1 MKAPYPSDLPVAM
14 PGDQLWMHWWVH
26 MVGSRPTMLL
36 AYLHH
41 LGANR
46 PGRFNLE
53 QVAGWLTPVDEPG
66 SYTLDHLHWDLAR
79 LGQHR
84 LAGGAPIRIGGPP
97 EVIIL
102 ASPIPRPGPEGYE
115 AIGQAVD
122 QLTNGSG
129 QVVKGLGA

>member
-1 MKAPYPSDLPVAM
+1 M
-14 PGDQLWMHWWVH
+14 WMHWWVH
-26 MVGSRPTMLL
+26 MIGARPTMLL

-46 PGRFNLE
+46 YGRLDLE
-53 QVAGWLTPVDEPG
+53 KISEWLTPIDVPG
-66 SYTLDHLHWDLAR
+66 SYALGHLHFDLAR

-84 LAGGAPIRIGGPP
+84 LVGAAPIRIDGPP

-102 ASPIPRPGPEGYE
+102 ASPIPRPGPAGFK
-115 AIGQAVD
+115 AIGEAVD

-129 QVVKGLGA
+129 DLVKGLGDERS